1 MYIIVMVD
9 KVIASI
15 SYIRTFSKK
24 KRRRRLLKS
33 EDEDK
38 TWLTVCLKELLS
50 DITAEN
56 QIELVDGQC
65 KINENKEIDSN
76 CDEDSDLFKAL

>member
-1 MYIIVMVD
+1 M
-9 KVIASI
+9 
-15 SYIRTFSKK
+15 
-24 KRRRRLLKS
+24 
-33 EDEDK
+33 
-38 TWLTVCLKELLS
+38 TVCLKELLS